1 MTSHDF
7 RRRNVWPPRDMDV
20 AGPVAVQL
28 GLVIAYIWA
37 LFELRQVPEAQ
48 ANPTL
53 CLLYAPIEV
62 ISTWLAWRASRV
74 VDGRIR
80 RGWML
85 IAAAMGCSAFVNLDW
100 VWRASGSS

>member
-1 MTSHDF
+1 
-7 RRRNVWPPRDMDV
+7 MDV

-62 ISTWLAWRASRV
+62 ISTWLA
-74 VDGRIR
+74 
-80 RGWML
+80 
-85 IAAAMGCSAFVNLDW
+85 
-100 VWRASGSS
+100 